1 MSAQATQY
9 LQVAVPRRLYRV
21 FTYAT
26 PPGTPTGWAPGMRVR
41 VPFGRGTLTGFVVAV
56 TSEPETGGKPTQIR
70 EVLAR
75 LEETPSVPP
84 DLLALTEWV
93 AERYLA
99 PFGQCLRLAFP
110 GSPERTAT
118 TARTKRTDPPSTAAA
133 VPAADQSMLNG
144 HRATLNDAP
153 APLRKKV
160 LDAIARQT
168 HARLLLPAVTG
179 TLPGFYAEAIQA
191 ALDQGRTALVLVPE
205 TGRVEALQAFFAT
218 RWGARCQMY
227 HAGLSPADRRQA
239 WTRIQAGEATVVT
252 GTRSAVFAPL
262 TSVGLIIVDQED
274 HPAYKAEDVPRYDA
288 RVVAA
293 ERARRAG
300 AVLALASA
308 HPSLETVHTTGDD
321 ISTLG
326 PVAPQAGGPTV
337 TVADLREAPFG
348 DILSAPLS
356 DAIAAR
362 LADRN
367 NVLLFLNRKGYASVL
382 VCRDCGQAVKCP
394 ACSIG
399 WTFHKREG
407 LLRCSYCGR
416 TGHAPERCPD
426 CAGTRLVPSGSGTE
440 ALEETVQA
448 RFPSA
453 RVARLELRRTGGDG
467 ANAAILSLWQAKELD
482 ILIGTQLVVTR
493 SPRPVASLVGLVYP
507 DAALHLPD
515 FQSAE
520 RAYHTLS
527 DVMALADPLAP
538 GAEIVLQTYVP
549 QHHVIRALAERNP
562 SIFYESELAARQ
574 ALGYPPFG
582 RLIGLR
588 VSGTKEELVDAAATR
603 WASQLRSAGSTSAS
617 AIDVLGP
624 IPATPARVR
633 GRFRRQLLV
642 KGTDESAL
650 RQAVRATLA
659 EMEKTSRAGGLRYD
673 IDVDPQSLM

>member
-1 MSAQATQY
+1 
-9 LQVAVPRRLYRV
+9 
-21 FTYAT
+21 
-26 PPGTPTGWAPGMRVR
+26 MRVR

-110 GSPERTAT
+110 GSPERTT
-118 TARTKRTDPPSTAAA
+118 TAARAKRTVAPSAAAA
-133 VPAADQSMLNG
+133 VPAADQSIRNG
-144 HRATLNDAP
+144 HRATLSDTP
-153 APLRKKV
+153 APLRKKI
-160 LDAIARQT
+160 LAAIARQT
-168 HARLLLPAVTG
+168 HARLLLPATTG
-179 TLPGFYAEAIQA
+179 NLLGLYADAIQA
-191 ALDQGRTALVLVPE
+191 ALDQGRTVLVLVPE
-205 TGRVEALQAFFAT
+205 TGRVDALHAFFAT

-227 HAGLSPADRRQA
+227 HAGLSPADRQRA
-239 WTRIQAGEATVVT
+239 WARIQAGEAMVVT

-262 TSVGLIIVDQED
+262 ASVGLIIVDQED

-308 HPSLETVHTTGDD
+308 HPSLETIHATGDD

-326 PVAPQAGGPTV
+326 PVAPQAGAPTV

-356 DAIAAR
+356 NAIAAR
-362 LADRN
+362 LADRH

-399 WTFHKREG
+399 WTFHKRES

-416 TGHAPERCPD
+416 TGTAPERCPD

-527 DVMALADPLAP
+527 DVMALADPHNANA
-538 GAEIVLQTYVP
+538 GIVIQTYVP

-562 SIFYESELAARQ
+562 SIFYENELAARE

-603 WASQLRSAGSTSAS
+603 WASQLRSAGRASAS
-617 AIDVLGP
+617 AIEVLGP

-642 KGTDESAL
+642 KGTDEAAL

>member
-1 MSAQATQY
+1 
-9 LQVAVPRRLYRV
+9 
-21 FTYAT
+21 
-26 PPGTPTGWAPGMRVR
+26 MRVR

-56 TSEPETGGKPTQIR
+56 TPHPETGGKPAQIR
-70 EVLAR
+70 EVIAR
-75 LEETPSVPP
+75 LEDTPSIPP
-84 DLLALTEWV
+84 DLLALIEWV

-110 GSPERTAT
+110 GSHERMPSTRRKQHTAT
-118 TARTKRTDPPSTAAA
+118 AS
-133 VPAADQSMLNG
+133 SI
-144 HRATLNDAP
+144 ATAP
-153 APLRKKV
+153 APDQPTFTVERLPLNESLAPLRAKV
-160 LDAIARQT
+160 LAAIARQT
-168 HARLLLPAVTG
+168 HESLLLPTTTG
-179 TLPGFYAEAIQA
+179 ALPGFYAEALQTV
-191 ALDQGRTALVLVPE
+191 LDRGRTALVLVPE
-205 TGRVEALQAFFAT
+205 TGRVDASHAFFAA
-218 RWGARCQMY
+218 RWGARCQVY
-227 HAGLSPADRRQA
+227 HAGLSPADRQQA
-239 WTRIQAGEATVVT
+239 WTRIQAGEAAVVI

-262 TSVGLIIVDQED
+262 TNLGLIIVDQED
-274 HPAYKAEDVPRYDA
+274 HQAYKAENVPRYDA
-288 RVVAA
+288 RVVAT

-300 AVLALASA
+300 AVLVLTSA
-308 HPSLETVHTTGDD
+308 HPSLETVHATGTD
-321 ISTLG
+321 IG
-326 PVAPQAGGPTV
+326 AAGVVVPQAGAPPV

-362 LADRN
+362 LADGK

-382 VCRDCGQAVKCP
+382 QCRDCGQAVKCP
-394 ACSIG
+394 ACSVG

-416 TGHAPERCPD
+416 TGNAPETCPD
-426 CAGTRLVPSGSGTE
+426 CAGARLVPSGSGTE

-453 RVARLELRRTGGDG
+453 RVARLERHRTGGDG

-482 ILIGTQLVVTR
+482 ILIGTQLVVTQ

-515 FQSAE
+515 FQAAE

-527 DVMALADPLAP
+527 DVMALTDPQDSTA
-538 GAEIVLQTYVP
+538 GIVMQSYLP

-562 SIFYESELAARQ
+562 SLFYASELAARQ

-588 VSGTKEELVDAAATR
+588 VSGTKEELVEAAASR
-603 WASQLRSAGSTSAS
+603 WAALLKEARSPGMA
-617 AIDVLGP
+617 VLGP

-633 GRFRRQLLV
+633 GRFRRQLVV
-642 KGTDESAL
+642 KGTDGTAL
-650 RQAVRATLA
+650 RQVVQASLA
-659 EMEKTSRAGGLRYD
+659 KMEAMSRAGGLRYD

>member
-1 MSAQATQY
+1 
-9 LQVAVPRRLYRV
+9 
-21 FTYAT
+21 
-26 PPGTPTGWAPGMRVR
+26 
-41 VPFGRGTLTGFVVAV
+41 
-56 TSEPETGGKPTQIR
+56 
-70 EVLAR
+70 
-75 LEETPSVPP
+75 
-84 DLLALTEWV
+84 
-93 AERYLA
+93 
-99 PFGQCLRLAFP
+99 
-110 GSPERTAT
+110 
-118 TARTKRTDPPSTAAA
+118 
-133 VPAADQSMLNG
+133 
-144 HRATLNDAP
+144 
-153 APLRKKV
+153 
-160 LDAIARQT
+160 
-168 HARLLLPAVTG
+168 
-179 TLPGFYAEAIQA
+179 
-191 ALDQGRTALVLVPE
+191 
-205 TGRVEALQAFFAT
+205 
-218 RWGARCQMY
+218 
-227 HAGLSPADRRQA
+227 
-239 WTRIQAGEATVVT
+239 
-252 GTRSAVFAPL
+252 
-262 TSVGLIIVDQED
+262 
-274 HPAYKAEDVPRYDA
+274 
-288 RVVAA
+288 
-293 ERARRAG
+293 
-300 AVLALASA
+300 
-308 HPSLETVHTTGDD
+308 
-321 ISTLG
+321 
-326 PVAPQAGGPTV
+326 
-337 TVADLREAPFG
+337 
-348 DILSAPLS
+348 
-356 DAIAAR
+356 
-362 LADRN
+362 
-367 NVLLFLNRKGYASVL
+367 
-382 VCRDCGQAVKCP
+382 VKCP

-426 CAGTRLVPSGSGTE
+426 CAGARLAPSGSGTE

-453 RVARLELRRTGGDG
+453 RVARLERRRTGGDR

-515 FQSAE
+515 FQAAE
-520 RAYHTLS
+520 RAYHTFS
-527 DVMALADPLAP
+527 DVMALADPIAP

-549 QHHVIRALAERNP
+549 QHHVIRALAERTP

-603 WASQLRSAGSTSAS
+603 WASQLRAVGSASAS

>member
-1 MSAQATQY
+1 
-9 LQVAVPRRLYRV
+9 
-21 FTYAT
+21 
-26 PPGTPTGWAPGMRVR
+26 
-41 VPFGRGTLTGFVVAV
+41 
-56 TSEPETGGKPTQIR
+56 
-70 EVLAR
+70 
-75 LEETPSVPP
+75 
-84 DLLALTEWV
+84 
-93 AERYLA
+93 
-99 PFGQCLRLAFP
+99 
-110 GSPERTAT
+110 
-118 TARTKRTDPPSTAAA
+118 
-133 VPAADQSMLNG
+133 VPAADQSLLNG

-160 LDAIARQT
+160 LDAIAQQT
-168 HARLLLPAVTG
+168 HACLLLPATTSHLLG
-179 TLPGFYAEAIQA
+179 LYADAIQ
-191 ALDQGRTALVLVPE
+191 
-205 TGRVEALQAFFAT
+205 TGRVDALHAFFAS

-262 TSVGLIIVDQED
+262 TGVGLIIVDQED

-288 RVVAA
+288 RMVAA

-308 HPSLETVHTTGDD
+308 HPSLDTVHATGAD
-321 ISTLG
+321 IGTLG
-326 PVAPQAGGPTV
+326 PVSPQAGGPTV

-348 DILSAPLS
+348 DILSTPLS

-367 NVLLFLNRKGYASVL
+367 TVLLFLNRKGYASVL

-399 WTFHKREG
+399 WTFHKRES

-416 TGHAPERCPD
+416 TGTTPETCPD

-440 ALEETVQA
+440 ALEETVQV

-520 RAYHTLS
+520 RAYHMLS
-527 DVMALADPLAP
+527 DVMALADPHDANA
-538 GAEIVLQTYVP
+538 GIVIQTYVP
-549 QHHVIRALAERNP
+549 QHHVIRALAERTP

-588 VSGTKEELVDAAATR
+588 VSGTKEELVEAAATR
-603 WASQLRSAGSTSAS
+603 WASQLRVAGKVGVGGAPRVPVAPPNATGDGPPSTQ
-617 AIDVLGP
+617 IEVLGP

-642 KGTDESAL
+642 KGMDESAL

>member
-1 MSAQATQY
+1 
-9 LQVAVPRRLYRV
+9 
-21 FTYAT
+21 
-26 PPGTPTGWAPGMRVR
+26 MRVR

-56 TSEPETGGKPTQIR
+56 TSEPETGGKPAQIR

-75 LEETPSVPP
+75 LEETPSIPP

-110 GSPERTAT
+110 GSPERTG
-118 TARTKRTDPPSTAAA
+118 TAAHAKRPDETSTVAA
-133 VPAADQSMLNG
+133 VPALDRSAFRVQPSAFSEIL
-144 HRATLNDAP
+144 
-153 APLRKKV
+153 APLRKNI
-160 LDAIARQT
+160 LDAITRQT
-168 HARLLLPAVTG
+168 HESLLLPAATG
-179 TLPGFYAEAIQA
+179 PLLSIYADAIQA

-205 TGRVEALQAFFAT
+205 TGRIDALHAFFAT

-239 WTRIQAGEATVVT
+239 WARIQAGAATVVT

-262 TSVGLIIVDQED
+262 TRVGVIIVDQEE

-308 HPSLETVHTTGDD
+308 HPSLETVHATGAD
-321 ISTLG
+321 IGALG
-326 PVAPQAGGPTV
+326 PVPMQTDAPTV

-356 DAIAAR
+356 EAIATR
-362 LADRN
+362 LAARSN
-367 NVLLFLNRKGYASVL
+367 ILLFLNRKGYASVL

-399 WTFHKREG
+399 WTFHKRES
-407 LLRCSYCGR
+407 LLRCGYCGR
-416 TGHAPERCPD
+416 TGTAPECCQD
-426 CAGTRLVPSGSGTE
+426 CAGARLVPSGSGTE

-448 RFPSA
+448 RFPSS

-527 DVMALADPLAP
+527 DVMALADPHDAKA
-538 GAEIVLQTYVP
+538 GIVIQTYVP

-603 WASQLRSAGSTSAS
+603 WASLLRTPPPSTQ
-617 AIDVLGP
+617 IEILGP

-633 GRFRRQLLV
+633 GRFRRQLVV
-642 KGTDESAL
+642 KGSDGTAL
-650 RQAVRATLA
+650 REAVRMTLA
-659 EMEKTSRAGGLRYD
+659 EMEKGGRAGGLRYD

>member
-1 MSAQATQY
+1 
-9 LQVAVPRRLYRV
+9 
-21 FTYAT
+21 
-26 PPGTPTGWAPGMRVR
+26 MRVR

-75 LEETPSVPP
+75 LEETPSIPP
-84 DLLALTEWV
+84 NLLALTEWV

-110 GSPERTAT
+110 GSPERTPSN
-118 TARTKRTDPPSTAAA
+118 ARARAARASTLPSSGPVSDHPALNADPLP
-133 VPAADQSMLNG
+133 
-144 HRATLNDAP
+144 LNDAFP
-153 APLRKKV
+153 PLRKNV

-168 HARLLLPAVTG
+168 HARLLLPASTG
-179 TLPGFYAEAIQA
+179 PLLGFYADAIQA
-191 ALDQGRTALVLVPE
+191 ALEQGRTALVLVPE
-205 TGRVEALQAFFAT
+205 TGRVNALHASFAA
-218 RWGARCQMY
+218 RWGTRCQMY

-239 WTRIQAGEATVVT
+239 WTRIQAGAATVVT

-262 TSVGLIIVDQED
+262 TRVGLIIVDQEE

-308 HPSLETVHTTGDD
+308 HPSLETVHTTGAD
-321 ISTLG
+321 IGALS
-326 PVAPQAGGPTV
+326 PAAPQADAPTA

-356 DAIAAR
+356 EAIAAR

-407 LLRCSYCGR
+407 LLRCGYCGR
-416 TGHAPERCPD
+416 TGNAPETCPA
-426 CAGTRLVPSGSGTE
+426 CTGTRLIPSGSGTE
-440 ALEETVQA
+440 ALEETVQT

-453 RVARLELRRTGGDG
+453 RVARLELRRPGGDG

-527 DVMALADPLAP
+527 DVMALADPHDAKA
-538 GAEIVLQTYVP
+538 GIVIQTYVP
-549 QHHVIRALAERNP
+549 QHHVIRALAERTP

-603 WASQLRSAGSTSAS
+603 WASLLRTPTPSTQ
-617 AIDVLGP
+617 IEVLGP

-633 GRFRRQLLV
+633 GRFRRQLVV
-642 KGTDESAL
+642 KGSDGTAL
-650 RQAVRATLA
+650 RQAVRSTLA
-659 EMEKTSRAGGLRYD
+659 EMEGGSRAGGLRYD